1 MAAEQER
8 ETAGESDGEKAGR
21 PAGRKGRQD
30 SLPSLGD
37 KLFSERL
44 DGPPPEPPK
53 ASETPHDKARRE
65 LIAAPGQWMVLNA
78 RVKLNEASARRLA
91 RSYARAKPARLV
103 ASAAG
108 RFTARPFTRD
118 GSWHVAAVYQ
128 PPGSSESGDDEPSTP
143 RPASTT

>member
-8 ETAGESDGEKAGR
+8 TTVDEPGVGKAGR
-21 PAGRKGRQD
+21 PAGWKGRRG
-30 SLPSLGD
+30 SLPDLGD

-91 RSYARAKPARLV
+91 RSYTRAKPARLV
-103 ASAAG
+103 ADAAG

-118 GSWHVAAVYQ
+118 GTWQVAAVYQ
-128 PPGSSESGDDEPSTP
+128 PPDARD
-143 RPASTT
+143 